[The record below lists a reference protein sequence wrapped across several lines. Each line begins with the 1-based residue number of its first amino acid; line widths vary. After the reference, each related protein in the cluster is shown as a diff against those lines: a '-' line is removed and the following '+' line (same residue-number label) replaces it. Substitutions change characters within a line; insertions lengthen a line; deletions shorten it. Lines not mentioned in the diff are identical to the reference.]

1 MLFTI
6 CDSGK
11 LEAIKKVLSKKEV
24 TGGLGLLGGL
34 IGGVVLGRGIEQN
47 QQQTMQQRQV
57 YYGGCYYGCVGYYF
71 PRSDTNKGKSLW
83 NKTKNLFKTKEGKWS
98 KTKIGMASGLAI
110 LGAVLLNGNNNV
122 VNTTGYQYQHPM
134 MGGMQPY
141 WNI

>member
-1 MLFTI
+1 MPLTKKSFIPLTIIYLVFILIILFEL
-6 CDSGK
+6 CP
-11 LEAIKKVLSKKEV
+11 
-24 TGGLGLLGGL
+24 
-34 IGGVVLGRGIEQN
+34 
-47 QQQTMQQRQV
+47 QTNTEI
-57 YYGGCYYGCVGYYF
+57 VGEIHRRV